1 VDRTAGEDN
10 PQINGDPES
19 RMDVVVAGA
28 GGGIG
33 SRVARRLLHQ
43 DHSVVGLD
51 RRRGALPDGVEAH
64 GIDLTDETAVREVV
78 AGREVDAVVTA
89 AGWYE
94 VGALEDCP
102 PAEFRRHLEANLVT
116 AHTVVHAGLPAVRR
130 QRGRVVLVGS
140 TVGSV
145 ALPYHGAYS
154 AAKSGLHG
162 YADALR
168 RELSPRGVDVTLV
181 EPGPARTGLNER
193 AARSAD
199 DSDGP
204 YDAIYEQFRGYSP
217 QSVTPEQVADSVV
230 TAVTA
235 DHPQARYRVGRR
247 ARWLPRLGGV
257 LPTGLFDR
265 LVRAGLPGGLLGR
278 LVDR

>member
-1 VDRTAGEDN
+1 
-10 PQINGDPES
+10 
-19 RMDVVVAGA
+19 MDIVVAGA
-28 GGGIG
+28 AGGIG
-33 SRVARRLLHQ
+33 SRVTNRLLRQ

-51 RRRGALPDGVEAH
+51 RRRADIPEDAEAH
-64 GIDLTDETAVREVV
+64 GIDLTDETAVQTAV
-78 AGREVDAVVTA
+78 AGRDIDAVVTA

-94 VGALEDCP
+94 VGALEECP
-102 PAEFRRHLEANLVT
+102 PSAFRRHLEANLVT

-130 QRGRVVLVGS
+130 RRGRVVLVGS

-168 RELSPRGVDVTLV
+168 RELSPRGVDIALV
-181 EPGPARTGLNER
+181 EPGPTRTGLNER
-193 AARSAD
+193 AARSGE
-199 DSDGP
+199 DGESP
-204 YDAIYEQFRGYSP
+204 YEAVYEQFRGYSP
-217 QSVTPEQVADSVV
+217 QSVTPAQVADSVV
-230 TAVTA
+230 TAVTV
-235 DHPQARYRVGRR
+235 DSPRARYRVGQR
-247 ARWLPRLGGV
+247 ARWLPRLEGV

-265 LVRAGLPGGLLGR
+265 LVRSGLPGGLLGR

>member
-1 VDRTAGEDN
+1 
-10 PQINGDPES
+10 
-19 RMDVVVAGA
+19 MHVVVAGA

-33 SRVARRLLHQ
+33 SRVARRLCQ
-43 DHSVVGLD
+43 QGHSVIGLD
-51 RRRGALPDGVEAH
+51 RRQADLPDGVEGH
-64 GIDLTDETAVREVV
+64 GIDLTDQAAVEAVV
-78 AGREVDAVVTA
+78 AGREVDAIVTA

-94 VGALEDCP
+94 VGALENCP
-102 PAEFRRHLEANLVT
+102 PAEFRRHLEDNLVT
-116 AHTVVHAGLPAVRR
+116 AHAVVHAGLPAVRR
-130 QRGRVVLVGS
+130 RRGRVVLLGS

-154 AAKSGLHG
+154 AAKSGVHG

-168 RELSPRGVDVTLV
+168 RELSPRGVDVALV

-193 AARSAD
+193 AVRSAD
-199 DSDGP
+199 ADDGP
-204 YDAIYEQFRGYSP
+204 YGSVYEQFRGYSP
-217 QSVTPEQVADSVV
+217 ESVSPEQVARTTV

-235 DHPQARYRVGRR
+235 DSPRARYRVGLR

-265 LVRAGLPGGLLGR
+265 VVRAGLPGGLLGR

>member
-1 VDRTAGEDN
+1 
-10 PQINGDPES
+10 
-19 RMDVVVAGA
+19 MDVVVAGA
-28 GGGIG
+28 AGGIG
-33 SRVARRLLHQ
+33 SRVVSRLLRQ

-51 RRRGALPDGVEAH
+51 RDEEGIPDNAEAH
-64 GIDLTDETAVREVV
+64 GIDLTDETAVQAAV
-78 AGREVDAVVTA
+78 AGRGVDAVVTA

-94 VGALEDCP
+94 VSALEDCP
-102 PAEFRRHLEANLVT
+102 PAAFRRHLEANLLT

-130 QRGRVVLVGS
+130 RRGRVVLVGS

-168 RELSPRGVDVTLV
+168 RELSPRGVDISLV

-193 AARSAD
+193 AARSTD
-199 DSDGP
+199 DGDSP
-204 YDAIYEQFRGYSP
+204 YEAVYEQFRGYSP
-217 QSVTPEQVADSVV
+217 QSVTPEQVAGSVV

-235 DHPQARYRVGRR
+235 DSPRARYRVGRR

-257 LPTGLFDR
+257 LPTRLFDR
-265 LVRAGLPGGLLGR
+265 LVRAGLPDGLLGR

>member
-1 VDRTAGEDN
+1 
-10 PQINGDPES
+10 
-19 RMDVVVAGA
+19 MHVVVAGA

-33 SRVARRLLHQ
+33 SRVARGLLREG
-43 DHSVVGLD
+43 HSVVGID
-51 RRRGALPDGVEAH
+51 RHREDIPDSAESH
-64 GIDLTDETAVREVV
+64 GIDLTDEPVVREVI
-78 AGREVDAVVTA
+78 AGREVDALVTA

-102 PAEFRRHLEANLVT
+102 PAQFRRHLEDNLVT

-130 QRGRVVLVGS
+130 RRGRVVFVGS

-168 RELSPRGVDVTLV
+168 RELRSRGVEVSLV
-181 EPGPARTGLNER
+181 EPGPTRTGLNER

-199 DSDGP
+199 ADDSP
-204 YDAIYEQFRGYSP
+204 YAAVYERFRGYSP
-217 QSVTPEQVADSVV
+217 ESVPPERVAE

-235 DHPQARYRVGRR
+235 TTTDSPRARYRVGAR

-265 LVRAGLPGGLLGR
+265 VVRAGLPGGLLGR